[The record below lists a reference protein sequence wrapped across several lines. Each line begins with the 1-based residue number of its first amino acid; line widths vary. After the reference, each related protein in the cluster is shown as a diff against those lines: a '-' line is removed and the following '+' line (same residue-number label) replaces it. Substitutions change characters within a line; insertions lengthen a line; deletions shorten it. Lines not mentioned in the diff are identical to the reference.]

1 MYVLSI
7 AANDGLYFPSLS
19 HPPTE
24 TLACT
29 ERQLVRTYPKGVRF
43 DSSNYNPL
51 PMWNCGMQMVALN
64 YQSPGISQYTTV
76 YHSIPQYTTIYHS
89 IS

>member
-64 YQSPGISQYTTV
+64 YQSPGISQY
-76 YHSIPQYTTIYHS
+76 STI
-89 IS
+89 

>member
-1 MYVLSI
+1 MRACISPLSR
-7 AANDGLYFPSLS
+7 L
-19 HPPTE
+19 PTE
-24 TLACT
+24 TLVCT